1 MFPFMIRCEGGLCV
15 WPDSRPGESSLVGF
29 VFVYHLVRE
38 WGANVLLS

>member
-29 VFVYHLVRE
+29 VFVYGRV
-38 WGANVLLS
+38 GGSSVLLD